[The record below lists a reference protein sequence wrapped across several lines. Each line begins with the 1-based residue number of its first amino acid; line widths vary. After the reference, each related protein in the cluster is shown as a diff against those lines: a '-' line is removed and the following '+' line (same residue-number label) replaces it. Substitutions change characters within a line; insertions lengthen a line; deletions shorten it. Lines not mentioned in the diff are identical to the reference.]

1 MEDLLLNVKSEYD
14 KLLQEN
20 IELKNEIFQL
30 KLNFNKT
37 DNEEIITEEIN
48 INSKS
53 NNINTNS
60 RKEETDIINNL
71 ILKYPELTKYQN
83 AHKSRLF
90 IHNKHQKDI
99 LHIITDED
107 DKTLYKYYYGLVRNR
122 KGCEKCEARVF
133 IGGYSPENMSQCDKN
148 KVTPLYCLK
157 HSNNLLF
164 GNIHEENTN
173 GWKGHKQL
181 HSQSFIKKMD
191 NYFKSKNNIIPQEI
205 IYKFGNGPI
214 RYYVNGKYYH
224 GIGIN
229 DTPKWNVNNKF
240 DKCFFCYNSERALP
254 HKHLDTYYPFDFC
267 TNCICNEELNK
278 RRTKN
283 KIYKCLG
290 HVNI

>member
-1 MEDLLLNVKSEYD
+1 MEELLLNVKSEYD

-20 IELKNEIFQL
+20 IELKKEIFQL
-30 KLNFNKT
+30 KLGSQTNV
-37 DNEEIITEEIN
+37 EETNVEEIN
-48 INSKS
+48 INSTS
-53 NNINTNS
+53 NNISINS
-60 RKEETDIINNL
+60 RKEETEIINKL
-71 ILKYPELTKYQN
+71 IIKYPELTNYQN

-90 IHNKHQKDI
+90 IHNKHQSVI
-99 LHIITDED
+99 LNIITDED
-107 DKTLYKYYYGLVRNR
+107 DKTLYKYCYGMVRKR

-173 GWKGHKQL
+173 EWKGHKQP
-181 HSQSFIKKMD
+181 HAQSFIKKMD
-191 NYFKSKNNIIPQEI
+191 YYFKSKNNIIPQEI

-214 RYYVNGKYYH
+214 RYYENGKYYH

-240 DKCFFCYNSERALP
+240 DKCFFCYNLDRSLP
-254 HKHLDTYYPFDFC
+254 HKHFDTYNPDIFC
-267 TNCICNEELNK
+267 INCIYNDEFNK
-278 RRTKN
+278 RRTQN
-283 KIYKCLG
+283 ESSSCYF
-290 HVNI
+290 

>member
-1 MEDLLLNVKSEYD
+1 MEGLLLNVKDEYD

-20 IELKNEIFQL
+20 IELKKEIFQL
-30 KLNFNKT
+30 KLNSQDNT
-37 DNEEIITEEIN
+37 DEINTEEIN
-48 INSKS
+48 INSTF
-53 NNINTNS
+53 NNISINS
-60 RKEETDIINNL
+60 RKEETEIINKL
-71 ILKYPELTKYQN
+71 IIKYPELTKYQN

-107 DKTLYKYYYGLVRNR
+107 DKTLYKYYYGLVRSR

-157 HSNNLLF
+157 HSNQLLY
-164 GNIHEENTN
+164 GNIHEKNTN
-173 GWKGHKQL
+173 GWKGHTQL

-191 NYFKSKNNIIPQEI
+191 NYFKLINNIIPQDI
-205 IYKFGNGPI
+205 IYRFGEGPI
-214 RYYVNGKYYH
+214 RYYENGKYYH

-229 DTPKWNVNNKF
+229 DTSKWNVNNKF
-240 DKCFFCYNSERALP
+240 DKCFFCYNPEKELP
-254 HKHLDTYYPFDFC
+254 FKHLDTYNPNNFC
-267 TNCICNEELNK
+267 TNCIYDDKLNK
-278 RRTKN
+278 RRKEN

>member
-1 MEDLLLNVKSEYD
+1 MEELLLNVKSEYD

-20 IELKNEIFQL
+20 IELKKEIFQL
-30 KLNFNKT
+30 KLGSQTNV
-37 DNEEIITEEIN
+37 EETNVEEIN
-48 INSKS
+48 INSTS
-53 NNINTNS
+53 NNISINS
-60 RKEETDIINNL
+60 RKEETEIINKL
-71 ILKYPELTKYQN
+71 IIKYPELTNYQN

-90 IHNKHQKDI
+90 IHNKHQSVI
-99 LHIITDED
+99 LNIITDED
-107 DKTLYKYYYGLVRNR
+107 DKTLYKYCYGMVRKR

-173 GWKGHKQL
+173 EWKGHKQP
-181 HSQSFIKKMD
+181 HAQSFIKKMD
-191 NYFKSKNNIIPQEI
+191 YYFKSKNNIIPKEI
-205 IYKFGNGPI
+205 IYKFGSGPI
-214 RYYVNGKYYH
+214 RYYENGKYYH

-240 DKCFFCYNSERALP
+240 DKCFFCYNLDRSLP
-254 HKHLDTYYPFDFC
+254 HKHFDTYNPDIFC
-267 TNCICNEELNK
+267 INCIYNDEFNK

-283 KIYKCLG
+283 KLYKCLG
-290 HVNI
+290 HTL